1 MACTVK
7 EQLVPELQHLQDIFA
22 MLETWRFVAFPLA
35 ELPDFRQG
43 DIAVFEWTPIHS
55 NPIKVA
61 NKFKFFIA
69 AVEVSNGWIV
79 DFKPQEA
86 SNSPNDS

>member
-1 MACTVK
+1 M
-7 EQLVPELQHLQDIFA
+7 PELQHLQDIFA

-69 AVEVSNGWIV
+69 AVEVIFVFS